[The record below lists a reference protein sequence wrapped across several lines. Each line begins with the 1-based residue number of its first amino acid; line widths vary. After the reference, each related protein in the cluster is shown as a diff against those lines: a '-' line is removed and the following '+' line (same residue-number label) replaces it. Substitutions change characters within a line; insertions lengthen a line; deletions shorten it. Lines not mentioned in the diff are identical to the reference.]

1 MMPEISDV
9 DELNRAIDRMERT
22 IVKLESKI
30 EKLESKIETLEGNY
44 SSLRNSMIEQGW
56 DVEDL
61 QRQITE
67 LSRKTY
73 RPFGG

>member
-9 DELNRAIDRMERT
+9 DELNRVINRLERT

-30 EKLESKIETLEGNY
+30 ETLEDNY
-44 SSLRNSMIEQGW
+44 SNLRNSLIEQGW

>member
-1 MMPEISDV
+1 MPEISDV
-9 DELNRAIDRMERT
+9 DELNRVIYRLERT

-30 EKLESKIETLEGNY
+30 ETLEDNY
-44 SSLRNSMIEQGW
+44 SNLRNSMVEQGW